1 MHAST
6 SVRSCNFDDIPIPVS
21 RSGLRMVNPW
31 QDLKCVTYDIF
42 DVARDLLND
51 GEHGTYAKF
60 KYSPEFGASG
70 QRLYGEV
77 WSGNWWKRE
86 QELLGP
92 DGNILAFILY
102 VDETHITYNG
112 RNMHPIYMSLA
123 NLHLTYR
130 CVYLK
135 EKLKF
140 DLVLYFTFQLLLL
153 T

>member
-42 DVARDLLND
+42 DVARDLLYD

-92 DGNILAFILY
+92 DANILAFILY
-102 VDETHITYNG
+102 VDETHITYN
-112 RNMHPIYMSLA
+112 I
-123 NLHLTYR
+123 
-130 CVYLK
+130 
-135 EKLKF
+135 
-140 DLVLYFTFQLLLL
+140 
-153 T
+153 

>member
-1 MHAST
+1 MLMDAESMMHAST

-51 GEHGTYAKF
+51 GERGTYAKF
-60 KYSPEFGASG
+60 KYSPEFGSSG

-92 DGNILAFILY
+92 DANILAFILY

-130 CVYLK
+130 CV
-135 EKLKF
+135 
-140 DLVLYFTFQLLLL
+140 
-153 T
+153 